1 MAQNN
6 CVVLQGLILSIHFS
20 HETHGEKFRL
30 IELSIERKSGV
41 ADVLNII
48 ASEWLQGLDVK
59 EGEYIKVKGEFRS
72 RNVHTPERSRLELSV
87 FATEITKFDSEFDY
101 LFDRESENRI
111 ELDGYICKPPVL
123 RKTPYGRVIADVL
136 LAVNRTSGRSDYIP
150 CVMWGRT
157 AGYVSSFPVGSRLKL
172 TGRIQSRKYN
182 KKLTE
187 EHMEIRTA
195 YEVSVNEL
203 QIIAKEDENNGEDV

>member
-1 MAQNN
+1 MTQNN

-41 ADVLNII
+41 ADVLNI
-48 ASEWLQGLDVK
+48 
-59 EGEYIKVKGEFRS
+59 
-72 RNVHTPERSRLELSV
+72 
-87 FATEITKFDSEFDY
+87 Y

-136 LAVNRTSGRSDYIP
+136 LAVNRTSGRSSYIP

-187 EHMEIRTA
+187 EHTEIRTA

-203 QIIAKEDENNGEDV
+203 HIIAKEDENNGEDV